1 VSAANPAIRHEYRR
15 CRFGE
20 LHLHYLPAN
29 GLDVQP
35 PLLCLHPAPYSGAW
49 FTTVMPLLNEGRA
62 VIAPDYPGYGGSAAP
77 GKEPTIDDY
86 AGAMLDLLDDLPI
99 ARVDVIGFHTGCLV
113 GAEMSLAS
121 ADRIRRLIL
130 IDVPYFTGEERREL
144 YAQAVTPR
152 KFDAD
157 VAGLTDEWERNV
169 EQRLDAMP
177 FDRAFELFVESLRAG
192 DRSHWA
198 FHAAFTY
205 PSDERFSELTKP
217 VRVIATRS
225 GLLDATLAA
234 SRALPNATLIKR
246 TDITR
251 AVFEEGA
258 ERISMEIAAALAPQ
272 R

>member
-1 VSAANPAIRHEYRR
+1 MIESNPTIRHEYRR

-20 LHLHYLPAN
+20 LHLHYMPAR
-29 GLDVQP
+29 GTEDQP

-49 FTTVMPLLNEGRA
+49 FATVMPMLNEGRA

-77 GKEPTIDDY
+77 ATEPTIQDY
-86 AGAMLDLLDDLPI
+86 AGAMLDLLDDMAI
-99 ARVDVIGFHTGCLV
+99 ARADVVGFHTGCLV
-113 GAEMSLAS
+113 GTEMSLANS
-121 ADRIRRLIL
+121 ERIRRLVL
-130 IDVPYFTGEERREL
+130 IDVPYFVAEERREL
-144 YAQAVTPR
+144 YTQAVTPR
-152 KFDAD
+152 RFDAD
-157 VAGLTDEWERNV
+157 VAGLTDEWNKNV

-177 FDRAFELFVESLRAG
+177 FDRAFELFVESLRAR

-205 PSDERFSELTKP
+205 ASDERFHELTKR

-225 GLLDATLAA
+225 GLLDATRAA
-234 SRALPNATLIKR
+234 AQALPNATLVER

-258 ERISMEIAAALAPQ
+258 ERISTEITTALVP
-272 R
+272 